1 MPFALNRAACHMTC
15 GFVAYWGA
23 IRYGMGRATEGGG
36 MFGELAVLYLFLG
49 GAGAG
54 ATAVSCAFDLALVRQ
69 PFGFSAGYVPNSSA
83 QPRARTLDF
92 AFALGFALLA
102 AGVVCLMADLGRL
115 DRVTSL
121 FLSPHPTALTV
132 GAYALAALLVLS
144 AALALVRFLYLPD
157 IPQAAVRA
165 AEAAAIAIALVV
177 MAYTGVLLQTIG
189 GVGFWRTPL
198 VPALFLL
205 SSLSCGAAAVFAVA
219 PFAGVADEPQL
230 YMLKLLARFDLAVI
244 ALEII
249 VAAAFLLWAASSDHP
264 GTAASLAVMTQG
276 ENALAWWLGFGAC
289 GLVAP
294 LVAELALA
302 WRRSERISRRA
313 LAIAAALVLA
323 GALCMRWAV
332 TDSGVHR
339 ALELQEVEIA
349 ALAGA
354 TLE

>member
-1 MPFALNRAACHMTC
+1 
-15 GFVAYWGA
+15 
-23 IRYGMGRATEGGG
+23 

-54 ATAVSCAFDLALVRQ
+54 AIAVSCALDLMLVRQ
-69 PFGFSAGYVPNSSA
+69 PFGFSAGYVPNSSV

-92 AFALGFALLA
+92 AFALGFVLLA

-132 GAYALAALLVLS
+132 GAYALAALLALS

-165 AEAAAIAIALVV
+165 AEVVAIAIALVV

-189 GVGFWRTPL
+189 GVGFWKTPL
-198 VPALFLL
+198 IPALFLL
-205 SSLSCGAAAVFAVA
+205 SSLSCGAAVVFAAA
-219 PFAGVADEPQL
+219 PFAGAEDEEQL
-230 YMLKLLARFDLAVI
+230 RMLKLLARFDLA
-244 ALEII
+244 II
-249 VAAAFLLWAASSDHP
+249 VLEAAAAAAFLVWAASSDHP
-264 GTAASLAVMTQG
+264 GTAASLAATTQG
-276 ENALAWWLGFGAC
+276 ENALAWWLGFGVC
-289 GLVAP
+289 GLAAP
-294 LVAELALA
+294 LVVELALA
-302 WRRSERISRRA
+302 WRRSARISRRA

-332 TDSGVHR
+332 ADSGVHR

-354 TLE
+354 PLELE